1 MPIQTAPIEIENGK
15 TAEGLEVSWKGG
27 QFVMIIGENGVLS
40 CGVVDDKVM
49 TRFGA
54 AVAIARGT
62 PEKPL
67 VTPDDLLAAKV
78 ADVTD
83 EAVAKGVTV
92 GMSGVEALAKL
103 S

>member
-1 MPIQTAPIEIENGK
+1 MPILTTPIETPSGI
-15 TAEGLEVSWKGG
+15 AEALEVSWDGG
-27 QFVMIIGENGVLS
+27 QFVMIIAKHGVLS
-40 CGVVDDKVM
+40 CGVIDDKVM

-62 PEKPL
+62 PENPL
-67 VTPDDLLAAKV
+67 VNSDDLLAATV

-83 EAVAKGVTV
+83 EAAAKGITV
-92 GMSGVEALAKL
+92 GMNGAEALAKL

>member
-1 MPIQTAPIEIENGK
+1 MPIQTTPVETPSGI
-15 TAEGLEVSWKGG
+15 AEGLEVSWDGG
-27 QFVMIIGENGVLS
+27 QFVMIIGEHGVLS

-62 PEKPL
+62 PENPL
-67 VTPDDLLAAKV
+67 VTPNDLLAAKV

-83 EAVAKGVTV
+83 EAAEKGVTV
-92 GMSGVEALAKL
+92 GMTGADALAKL